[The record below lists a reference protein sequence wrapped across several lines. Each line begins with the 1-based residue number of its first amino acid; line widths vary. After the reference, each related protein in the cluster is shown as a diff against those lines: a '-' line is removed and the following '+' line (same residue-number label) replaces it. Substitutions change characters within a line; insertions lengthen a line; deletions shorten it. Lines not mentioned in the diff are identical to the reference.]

1 VSPRSRTQPCTREN
15 AKQRLADA
23 HAQMDLANLADSASA
38 ARERKAAVACAC
50 TAAIAAADAAC
61 CAALGERSQSD
72 NHRDATAVI
81 AQIRPGGDA
90 AGQKL
95 ARLLALKH
103 EAQYG
108 FGEISAEKLKT
119 AQRNAEALI
128 EFAEQVLAR

>member
-1 VSPRSRTQPCTREN
+1 
-15 AKQRLADA
+15 
-23 HAQMDLANLADSASA
+23 MDLANLATTASPVP
-38 ARERKAAVACAC
+38 ERKAAVACAC
-50 TAAIAAADAAC
+50 TAAIAAADADAAC
-61 CAALGERSQSD
+61 CAALGERSQSE
-72 NHRDATAVI
+72 NHRDATALV
-81 AQIRPGGDA
+81 AQIRPGGDV

-108 FGEISAEKLKT
+108 FVQISTEKLKT

>member
-1 VSPRSRTQPCTREN
+1 VTPRSRTQPCTREN

-23 HAQMDLANLADSASA
+23 HAQMDLANLATTASA
-38 ARERKAAVACAC
+38 PQERKAAVACAC

-61 CAALGERSQSD
+61 CAALGTRSQSD
-72 NHRDATAVI
+72 DHREATAVL
-81 AQIRPGGDA
+81 AQVSPGGDD
-90 AGQKL
+90 AGRRL

-103 EAQYG
+103 AAQYG